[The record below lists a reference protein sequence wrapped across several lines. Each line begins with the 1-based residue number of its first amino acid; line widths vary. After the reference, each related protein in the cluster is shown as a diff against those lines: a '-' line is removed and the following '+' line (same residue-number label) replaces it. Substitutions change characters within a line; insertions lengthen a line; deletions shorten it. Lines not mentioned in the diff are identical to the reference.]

1 MLRQHRRNG
10 WGLLVVSL
18 CPLLFLAAYV
28 LCRGWGLPGLAAAC
42 GVLLWPAAALVC
54 LIVGAALLACDRDAV
69 RRHRRSIALLVDC
82 TVLLGY
88 AAMTIQYPQWFF
100 PVPT

>member
-1 MLRQHRRNG
+1 MLRQHGRNG
-10 WGLLVVSL
+10 WGLLLVSL

-28 LCRGWGLPGLAAAC
+28 LCGGWGLLGLAAAF
-42 GVLLWPAAALVC
+42 GVLLWPAVALGC
-54 LIVGAALLACDRDAV
+54 LIVGAVFLACDRDAV
-69 RRHRRSIALLVDC
+69 RSHRRGIALLTDC

-88 AAMTIQYPQWFF
+88 VVMTVQSPQWLF